1 MEEVLKIDSISKH
14 FPGVQAL
21 NKVSFGLEKGKIYGL
36 VGENGAGKSTL
47 VKILMGLYQPDSG
60 EIIVKGKKVTISDP
74 TFAREKCGIDTV
86 FQEHSLIPQ
95 MSIAENIFLDK
106 LEKYYTNGV
115 INYRKLREDAKR
127 ALKAVNL
134 DMDVS
139 LPAGEISEGEKSLIE
154 FARSLN
160 RDPDILIFDEMTASL
175 ESNIVRE
182 VFDIM
187 RDLKKKNKTL
197 IFISHRLKEVLR
209 VCDEILVLKD
219 GNFQGIVDNQRKDTN
234 PEIIREKIINK
245 MTGRK
250 TGLLFPPKNK
260 LKRST
265 EVVLSISNL
274 SNQYL
279 KKINLEIYK
288 GEIVALAG
296 LRGQGQSKLL
306 RTIAGLLPKNEGTIK
321 LFGKELIINNPRSA
335 IKNGVFY
342 ISNQRDL
349 EGLWLSQDVWLNIS
363 LPSINKR
370 SKFGIISKRN
380 DKKVVENMI
389 HKLEI
394 KTPFIRQLVRYLSG
408 GNKQKVVLAKWLLAQ
423 PKILLIDQP
432 TMGLDIG
439 AKIEIYKILRQLS
452 NKGISTLVVL
462 AELEE
467 VTNLPDR
474 VLVMREG
481 QIVNEFIGEIK
492 DEELLDSY
500 YV

>member
-260 LKRST
+260 LPQRS
-265 EVVLSISNL
+265 
-274 SNQYL
+274 
-279 KKINLEIYK
+279 
-288 GEIVALAG
+288 
-296 LRGQGQSKLL
+296 
-306 RTIAGLLPKNEGTIK
+306 GTK
-321 LFGKELIINNPRSA
+321 
-335 IKNGVFY
+335 
-342 ISNQRDL
+342 
-349 EGLWLSQDVWLNIS
+349 
-363 LPSINKR
+363 
-370 SKFGIISKRN
+370 
-380 DKKVVENMI
+380 
-389 HKLEI
+389 
-394 KTPFIRQLVRYLSG
+394 
-408 GNKQKVVLAKWLLAQ
+408 
-423 PKILLIDQP
+423 
-432 TMGLDIG
+432 
-439 AKIEIYKILRQLS
+439 
-452 NKGISTLVVL
+452 
-462 AELEE
+462 
-467 VTNLPDR
+467 
-474 VLVMREG
+474 
-481 QIVNEFIGEIK
+481 
-492 DEELLDSY
+492 
-500 YV
+500 